1 MISSENVLSRHLK
14 PLLLWATLLVDRVER
29 LMTSPAL
36 GADLGVDL
44 GARNG

>member
-1 MISSENVLSRHLK
+1 MISSENVLNRHLK
-14 PLLLWATLLVDRVER
+14 PPLLWATLLIDRAVR
-29 LMTSPAL
+29 LMTSPAV